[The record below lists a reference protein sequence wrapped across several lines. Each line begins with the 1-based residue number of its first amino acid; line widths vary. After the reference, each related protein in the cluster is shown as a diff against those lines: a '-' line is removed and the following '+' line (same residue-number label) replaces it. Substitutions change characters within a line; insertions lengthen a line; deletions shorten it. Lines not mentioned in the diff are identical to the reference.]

1 MKKMDNKGFSLVELI
16 IVIAIMAIL
25 VGVLAPQF
33 VKYVEQSRE
42 SSDLSSITEV
52 KTAVETYVSDW
63 GVTADCTVKAA
74 GGATGISYTLGTSP
88 NTNAP
93 TDLSGYG
100 IQDTTPQKS
109 NKIAVDWTYS
119 AFNWSGVD
127 NSDSDAYY
135 DAITGEKKN

>member
-74 GGATGISYTLGTSP
+74 GGATGITYTLGSSA
-88 NTNAP
+88 NSNAP
-93 TDLSGYG
+93 GSLQGYG
-100 IQDTTPQKS
+100 ILDTTPQKS
-109 NKIAVDWTYS
+109 NKIKVDWTYS
-119 AFNWSGVD
+119 AFNWSGTD
-127 NSDSDAYY
+127 SSDTDAYY
-135 DAITGEKKN
+135 DAISGDKKN